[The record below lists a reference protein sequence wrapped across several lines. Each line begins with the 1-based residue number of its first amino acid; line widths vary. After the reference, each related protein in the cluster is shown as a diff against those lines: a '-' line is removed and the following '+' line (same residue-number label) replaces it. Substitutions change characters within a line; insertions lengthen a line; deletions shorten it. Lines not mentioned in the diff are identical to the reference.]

1 MRNVLLSLLFKAL
14 PGPSWLRVLLVMLV
28 LGAVGLFFWE
38 TGFHWMM
45 VHFGSPLE
53 GDPVSGG

>member
-1 MRNVLLSLLFKAL
+1 MLLSLLFKAL
-14 PGPSWLRVLLVMLV
+14 PGPSWLRVLLVLLV